1 MTWINLIGY
10 LAAVLMFITFFMKKM
25 IPLRAL
31 GASANVTFVVYASI
45 THIYPLLILHAAL
58 FPLNITRM
66 IQMMNLV
73 KKVKEASKGNFS
85 MEFLAPYMKKETL
98 KKGDTVFNKGDE
110 ADKMYYLQSG
120 TVCLKE
126 FGITLQ
132 QGEVIGEIGI
142 FSKDRTRTATVVCES
157 DVDFLTINESQIL
170 QLYYQNPK
178 FGYYLVQLI
187 IQRLLSNADAGSN
200 ISTRRNN

>member
-1 MTWINLIGY
+1 MNWINLIGY

-25 IPLRAL
+25 IPLRAM
-31 GASANVTFVVYASI
+31 GASANVAFVIYASL
-45 THIYPLLILHAAL
+45 THVYPLLILHAAL

-85 MEFLAPYMKKETL
+85 MEFLAPYMKKETIN
-98 KKGDTVFNKGDE
+98 KGDVVFNKGDE
-110 ADKMYYLQSG
+110 ADKMYYLQNG
-120 TVCLKE
+120 TVRLKE
-126 FGITLQ
+126 IGVTLQ

-142 FSKDRTRTATVVCES
+142 FSKDKTRTATAVCET
-157 DVDFLTINESQIL
+157 DVDFLTINENQIL

-187 IQRLLSNADAGSN
+187 IQRLISNVDSKRA
-200 ISTRRNN
+200 